1 MSFYWELYR
10 NFNPDLTKAGL
21 RTKQEFERHYINFGK
36 KERRTGGVLPNNF
49 NWLVYRN
56 LNPDLTKAG
65 LITKEQVERHY
76 ICHGI
81 KEKRKYCVTELVKVP
96 KVLPVKI
103 SKAFPKPS
111 PTENKIL
118 FIMGNGPSLKEIM
131 ENPVYLNFIRKN
143 HSFGLNSAYRAY
155 EKYNFYPTYF
165 GCFDYT
171 VNISHKSEFEKL
183 VLSNNGIK
191 EFYFIGDDKKKQLLY
206 SPNVYNNSKFKKFNF
221 INIPPDKY
229 SSISKSFAEYY
240 NPGSS
245 GANALQIGIMKGYKK
260 IVLLGCD
267 CKYVEILNEAKL
279 DSKNKLEIVKP
290 IENNPNYW
298 FNDYQKPGDKYNIPN
313 TSKFQEGSWNNI
325 SKHYPKN
332 IEIINA
338 SMVSSI
344 PYFKKIHMKDVLIKL

>member
-1 MSFYWELYR
+1 MSFNWELYR
-10 NFNPDLTKAGL
+10 NLNPDLIKAGL
-21 RTKQEFERHYINFGK
+21 KTKQEFERHYLNHGIKEGRRGGK
-36 KERRTGGVLPNNF
+36 IPNNF
-49 NWLVYRN
+49 NWQVYRQ
-56 LNPDLTKAG
+56 LNPDLIRAG
-65 LITKEQVERHY
+65 INTKEQTERHY
-76 ICHGI
+76 ICYGI
-81 KEKRKYCVTELVKVP
+81 REKRKYFVTAPLP
-96 KVLPVKI
+96 KPV
-103 SKAFPKPS
+103 PKPS

-131 ENPVYLNFIRKN
+131 DNPEYLNFIKKN

-155 EKYNFYPTYF
+155 QKYNFYPTYF

-171 VNISHKSEFEKL
+171 VNTSHKSDFEKL
-183 VLSNNGIK
+183 VLSNNGIR
-191 EFYFIGDDKKKQLLY
+191 EFYFIGDSQKKQLLY
-206 SPNVYNNSKFKKFNF
+206 SSNVYNNSKFKKFNF
-221 INIPPDKY
+221 INIPVDKY
-229 SSISKSFAEYY
+229 SGISKSFAEYY

-267 CKYVEILNEAKL
+267 CKYVEIINGAKL
-279 DSKNKLEIVKP
+279 DPNNKLEIVKP

-313 TSKFQEGSWNNI
+313 TSKFQDGSWHNI

-338 SMVSSI
+338 SMISSI
-344 PYFKKIHMKDVLIKL
+344 SYFKKLHMKEVLKSCV